1 MGKYTLR
8 RYILFFISLFINAFG
23 IVFITKALLG
33 TSPITSV
40 TYVLSMFTVLTMG
53 QWTILLNLLFM
64 LLELPFMTRQ
74 YFKESKR
81 MYFLQVP
88 ITLFFGWSIDLSMG
102 ILEWLA
108 PSMYIW
114 QIASLVV
121 GCVILAIGISLEV
134 KANIALVAGE
144 FFVGAISRRIRKE
157 FGFVKLGFDITLLVI
172 ACALSWFFLGGIYGV
187 REGTVV
193 AAIAVG
199 PLVHFITPA
208 FKVLDKW
215 ITPASETK
223 VVAPA
228 DNGISPVVIT
238 IAREFGSGG
247 RKLGQM
253 VAGKLGIPC
262 YDKKI
267 IELAAQQSGLTER
280 YVSDNEQDMS
290 PLWINNLIFQN
301 YESSLEHSLSSRDAL
316 FVAECKVIRD
326 LASRG
331 ACVIVGRCAD
341 FALKDFHNVKK
352 VFCYSDFDSEMN
364 RCVEE
369 YGVPRDKARD
379 EVRRINRARETHYEH
394 YTGKKWREMHNYD
407 LVVNTATT
415 SLDSA
420 CALIASLAK

>member
-1 MGKYTLR
+1 MDKYTLR

-40 TYVLSMFTVLTMG
+40 TYVLSMFTVVTMG

-88 ITLFFGWSIDLSMG
+88 IALFFGWSIDLSMG

-108 PSMYIW
+108 PSMFIW

-134 KANIALVAGE
+134 KANIALAAGE

-172 ACALSWFFLGGIYGV
+172 ACALSWFFLDGIYGV

-208 FKVLDKW
+208 FKELDKW

-253 VAGKLGIPC
+253 VARKLGIPC

-267 IELAAQQSGLTER
+267 IELAA
-280 YVSDNEQDMS
+280 
-290 PLWINNLIFQN
+290 
-301 YESSLEHSLSSRDAL
+301 H
-316 FVAECKVIRD
+316 KVD
-326 LASRG
+326 
-331 ACVIVGRCAD
+331 
-341 FALKDFHNVKK
+341 
-352 VFCYSDFDSEMN
+352 
-364 RCVEE
+364 
-369 YGVPRDKARD
+369 
-379 EVRRINRARETHYEH
+379 
-394 YTGKKWREMHNYD
+394 
-407 LVVNTATT
+407 
-415 SLDSA
+415 
-420 CALIASLAK
+420 